1 MSTTKGALTTNL
13 TQLALGI
20 TVPLDFGDA
29 RQEGWHHHEHDTHDK
44 YRCNDLT
51 VHKVYL
57 VLVASLIEH
66 TLLGCVHL
74 LHVILATCFFLVE

>member
-1 MSTTKGALTTNL
+1 MSGVTVILTQILSGYTTKGALTTNL

-44 YRCNDLT
+44 Y
-51 VHKVYL
+51 
-57 VLVASLIEH
+57 
-66 TLLGCVHL
+66 
-74 LHVILATCFFLVE
+74 